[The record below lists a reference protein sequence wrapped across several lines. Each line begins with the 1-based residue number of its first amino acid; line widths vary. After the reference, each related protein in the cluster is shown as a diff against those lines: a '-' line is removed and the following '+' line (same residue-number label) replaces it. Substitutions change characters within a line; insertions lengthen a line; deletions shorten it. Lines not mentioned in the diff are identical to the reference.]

1 MAAEKF
7 NRYGNE
13 YSFQSKSEKVS
24 LKNPQ
29 KNKSML

>member
-1 MAAEKF
+1 MK
-7 NRYGNE
+7 NLTRYGNE